1 MHEEDD
7 VKRVIICTIAALFF
21 LTGCGNQGTQASNTP
36 PTPKWKGAPY
46 HLAFGAQPAKPNPS
60 GLTIPPIKYTANPDM
75 VETRAD
81 LVVQFDTSSVKRDT
95 PVPDQMIM
103 GAVDISGTD
112 GALPADYVDTAS
124 KELAKMLGS
133 YCMSGPIKMSVALTK
148 SSIPLTATDDQVNA
162 HRMSDWTPI
171 TLVFKNPHPT
181 KC

>member
-7 VKRVIICTIAALFF
+7 VRKTFMMTTAALMF
-21 LTGCGNQGTQASNTP
+21 LVGCGNQSNQASSTP

-46 HLAFGAQPAKPNPS
+46 HLEFGAPPAKPNPS

-75 VETRAD
+75 LETRAD

-133 YCMSGPIKMSVALTK
+133 YCISGPVKMSVALTK
-148 SSIPLTATDDQVNA
+148 SSLSITANDDQVNA
-162 HRMSDWTPI
+162 KRMSDWMPI